1 MNRSEEPTESV
12 EKRERDGGNWKN
24 GLIRYF
30 DIALVCFMVVA
41 ACLLFYFVLFRFAVV
56 KKGIK
61 IILSVVSPIIVGFVF
76 AYILNPV
83 VMFLEGYFM
92 RIYEKHKA
100 VTAKREKNSKGKRKT
115 AVFPK
120 KRKRPESDDNPICT
134 NQNSVL
140 KNGRGGARR
149 LAIFVTV
156 VVTLTLFALL
166 VMAVIPAF
174 TRSVASLAENFPQYY
189 EKLSGQI
196 ARFVDKHEWISKRVP
211 DIDEI
216 LDKINIFDILNDYLN
231 SLLSTAYNWVV
242 IVVKIVYNV
251 LIGLIIAIYLLGGKE
266 RYIGQLK
273 KASFALMKP
282 VHAKNFIQNMHK
294 TNIIF
299 KSAILGKILDSIII
313 GCICFIG
320 MSILGLFGLDVISYN
335 RVLLSVVVGVTNVIP
350 FFGPYIGGIPSVILV
365 FFQAPLEGVIFGIFI
380 IVLQQFDCNYLDPRI
395 VGRSVG
401 LSPLYVLSF
410 CLIGGGLFG
419 IVGMLVATP
428 TGAVIYG
435 IAKSWLE
442 SRLEEKELPVETAEY
457 ADTPGAVIL
466 KNSKE

>member
-1 MNRSEEPTESV
+1 MNKSEETTE
-12 EKRERDGGNWKN
+12 KKDGNGGSWKS

-30 DIALVCFMVVA
+30 DIAVVCFMVVA

-83 VMFLEGYFM
+83 VMFLEGRFM
-92 RIYEKHKA
+92 KIYEKHKT
-100 VTAKREKNSKGKRKT
+100 VIAKREKGSKGKKKT
-115 AVFPK
+115 AFIRK
-120 KRKRPESDDNPICT
+120 KKQKLESDDNPMCT
-134 NQNSVL
+134 NQNPVL

-156 VVTLTLFALL
+156 VVTLTLVGLL

-174 TRSVASLAENFPQYY
+174 ARSVASLAENFPQYY
-189 EKLSGQI
+189 ATLSKHI
-196 ARFVDKHEWISKRVP
+196 IEFVEKHEWISKKIP
-211 DIDEI
+211 DVDEI
-216 LDKINIFDILNDYLN
+216 LDKINVFDILNDYLN
-231 SLLSTAYNWVV
+231 SLLSTAYNWV
-242 IVVKIVYNV
+242 IIAFKIVYNV

-273 KASFALMKP
+273 KASFAIMKP
-282 VHAKNFIQNMHK
+282 VHAKKFIQNMHK
-294 TNIIF
+294 TNTIF

-320 MSILGLFGLDVISYN
+320 MSVLGMFGFEVINYN

-350 FFGPYIGGIPSVILV
+350 FFGPYIGGIPSVFLV
-365 FFQAPLEGVIFGIFI
+365 FCQNPLEGVIFAVFI

-442 SRLEEKELPVETAEY
+442 SRLEEKELPLETAEY
-457 ADTPGAVIL
+457 ADTPGATIL
-466 KNSKE
+466 KNSEE